1 MKIKVLYKNLLFLL
15 SLSLACPLHAF
26 NFYSV
31 TSDNQSTEYTFSNVR
46 KVVIEEYEAE
56 NRGMTVYFKDG
67 SRQPACKT
75 LIFEAAMP
83 TEVKQAM
90 PDTEQVTYFI
100 YPNPVSEML
109 NVSGVKEGDEIQLYD
124 LSGRKVGT
132 FQATDGSCGIVVREW
147 PAGVYLIRIQDVVFR
162 FVKN

>member
-1 MKIKVLYKNLLFLL
+1 MSQSKLLL
-15 SLSLACPLHAF
+15 SILALSLACPLYAF

-46 KVVIEEYEAE
+46 KVVIEEYEPG

-67 SRQPACKT
+67 SHQPACKT

-90 PDTEQVTYFI
+90 PDAEQVAYFI
-100 YPNPVSEML
+100 YPNPVSETL
-109 NVSGVKEGDEIQLYD
+109 HISGVNEGDEIQLYD

-132 FQATDGSCGIVVREW
+132 FQANDGSCGIAVGEM